1 MENKRLLEVDLLNA
15 VSNFFKALG
24 NDTRSQILWC
34 LSQGELRLSELAEVL
49 EMTPSAISHQLT
61 LLKHLNIVSSRR
73 EGKNQVYSLADKHI
87 NRILTSVVE
96 HYQED

>member
-73 EGKNQVYSLADKHI
+73 EGKSQVYSLVDEHI